1 MQACYNRWNLQ
12 IVPVL
17 KSDALGVAQNVEW
30 MNDVLRYIVKE
41 KYASTKEVPYSKVVG
56 DCCPG
61 QTTRSVSRFLNDLKR
76 SEKDTQL
83 HELCKKRLTDP
94 SPNSYLGNEDK
105 AQEYLQYACEIV
117 KLKQTLISNKPQ

>member
-1 MQACYNRWNLQ
+1 MAACHMRWNIH

-30 MNDVLRYIVKE
+30 RNDVLRYIVKE
-41 KYASTKEVPYSKVVG
+41 KYASSKEVPYFRVVR

-61 QTTRSVSRFLNDLKR
+61 QTTRSVSMFLHSLKQ

-83 HELCKKRLTDP
+83 HEPCKKRLNDP
-94 SPNSYLGNEDK
+94 SPNSYLGNNK
-105 AQEYLQYACEIV
+105 MAQEYLQYACEIV
-117 KLKQTLISNKPQ
+117 KLKQTLMSNKPQ